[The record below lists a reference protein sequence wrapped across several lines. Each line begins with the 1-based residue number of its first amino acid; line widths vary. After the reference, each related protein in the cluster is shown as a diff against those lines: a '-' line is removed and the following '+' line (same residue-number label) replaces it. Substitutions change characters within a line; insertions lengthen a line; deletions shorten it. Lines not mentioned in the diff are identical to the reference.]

1 MINNIKYSTN
11 GNNTY
16 YHKYLKYKKK
26 YLELSQTNK
35 LLGGRPTPTSSSKVK
50 IKNQNISVSS
60 AAN

>member
-1 MINNIKYSTN
+1 MNNNIKHTTN

-35 LLGGRPTPTSSSKVK
+35 LLGGRPTPTL
-50 IKNQNISVSS
+50 VSGPVS
-60 AAN
+60 FRHLHNLC